1 MGCIWAVDSNK
12 RAVTSTPLPS
22 SAASG
27 RASSRLRWPLP
38 ARLEGA
44 LAALLPALLGGFQLA
59 GLLYFLNPHLALSTR
74 GFVEGT
80 LRLGLLLA
88 PFSLLAHVLGTRLKN
103 VRVRRL
109 LPWSLTAVLGAA
121 AVGDWVHA
129 SHYSFYLPPGIN
141 ANLIRTALW
150 LSFGAILCFY
160 TALLHTQHHRRY
172 GRKSLALLAVV
183 VVGSLYIVVARRSA
197 YAPVVARPAP
207 FARPAASPAPH
218 LLVVGIEGATL
229 DLLLPLAR
237 QGRLPFFAALLDE
250 GSYARLESF
259 PPVRPLG
266 LWASLVSGKLPFRH
280 ALAGP
285 TLLEAPW
292 VGASAGGGELRLL
305 PLGFSALG
313 LDRLLGEHRL
323 VRQSDRK
330 VRTVWEI
337 LAELDRESAV
347 IGAPEALLSAPPGL
361 AQASDALFRGAPEA
375 SPALPA
381 AFAGR
386 LELLRGAPPSERAAS
401 AAAPRAQLDAG
412 EASADPLQETLAA
425 ARAQDRWR
433 AAVAGSLLADSP
445 PPAALFLDLP
455 GLIDVEL
462 LTLGGFHSAE
472 MSGSRAGADRRAAAA
487 LTDYMAFLDATL
499 ADLWQKLPEPRLLA
513 VVSAYGVAPPTG
525 MRRVLGEVWRARR
538 TSGTLADGPDG
549 ALLLRGNGVR
559 RGEKLATARI
569 VDLVPS
575 LLYVARL
582 PIARDFDGRVL
593 TEAFEPA
600 LLQTLPLTFLQSY
613 EDLPAPPAER

>member
-1 MGCIWAVDSNK
+1 M
-12 RAVTSTPLPS
+12 TSTPLPATE
-22 SAASG
+22 SAGEASR
-27 RASSRLRWPLP
+27 RASLPPRWPLS
-38 ARLEGA
+38 ARSEGV
-44 LAALLPALLGGFQLA
+44 LAALLPALLGGFQLT
-59 GLLYFLNPHLALSTR
+59 GLLYFLNPHLALSLR
-74 GFVEGT
+74 GFAEGT
-80 LRLGLLLA
+80 VRLGLLLV
-88 PFSLLAHVLGTRLKN
+88 PLSLVAHALGTRLKN

-121 AVGDWVHA
+121 ALGDWVHA

-150 LSFGAILCFY
+150 LSLGAILCFY
-160 TALLHTQHHRRY
+160 TALLHTLHHRRY
-172 GRKSLALLAVV
+172 GTKSLALLAVV
-183 VVGSLYIVVARRSA
+183 VVGSLYVVVARRSA
-197 YAPVVARPAP
+197 YEPAVPRPAP
-207 FARPAASPAPH
+207 FARPAASPAPR

-266 LWASLVSGKLPFRH
+266 LWASLASGKLPFRH

-285 TLLEAPW
+285 TLLAAPW
-292 VGASAGGGELRLL
+292 LGPAGELRLL

-313 LDRLLGEHRL
+313 LDRLLGTHRP
-323 VRQSDRK
+323 VRRSDRK
-330 VRTVWEI
+330 VHTVWEI
-337 LAELDRESAV
+337 LGQLDRENAV
-347 IGAPEALLSAPPGL
+347 IGAPEALLSADPGV
-361 AQASDALFRGAPEA
+361 AQASDALFRGVAAA

-386 LELLRGAPPSERAAS
+386 LELLRGAAPSRT
-401 AAAPRAQLDAG
+401 AAPGGGTAG
-412 EASADPLQETLAA
+412 PAESGDPWRETLAA

-433 AAVAGSLLADSP
+433 AAVAGSLLADSE

-472 MSGSRAGADRRAAAA
+472 MSGSRASADRRAAAA

-499 ADLWQKLPEPRLLA
+499 ADLWEKLPEPRLLA

-525 MRRVLGEVWRARR
+525 MRRVLGEVWRARGIG
-538 TSGTLADGPDG
+538 GTLAGGPDG
-549 ALLLRGNGVR
+549 ALLLRGDGVR

-569 VDLVPS
+569 VDLVPT

-600 LLQTLPLTFLQSY
+600 LLQSLPLTFLQSY
-613 EDLPAPPAER
+613 EDLPWPGNDGDARP